1 MSRVIDF
8 ANRMIRKLLI
18 VAFVVSVAGNSLAAV
33 APVVEGDGGCGGCCS
48 AARLNQPRVSP
59 SKLCCL
65 TDCNQSGETQQPA
78 PPSLLRIERN
88 DKCGSPGVVVL
99 AADHSLRASGL
110 LHSPAR
116 SVVESTHIYLRTG
129 TLLI

>member
-1 MSRVIDF
+1 MISR
-8 ANRMIRKLLI
+8 LLI
-18 VAFVVSVAGNSLAAV
+18 LAFMLSVAANSLAAV

-48 AARLNQPRVSP
+48 AARRNEPRVSP

-65 TDCNQSGETQQPA
+65 TQCSQPGETQPA
-78 PPSLLRIERN
+78 PPPSLLRTERDN
-88 DKCGSPGVVVL
+88 KSASPVAVVL
-99 AADHSLRASGL
+99 AASHSVPSLAF

-116 SVVESTHIYLRTG
+116 SIVQTTHIYLRTG